1 MIADLVIALL
11 DLADESHESLKGDV
25 QNRESVF
32 PSKDAWDRC
41 NQLVLASLSLKL
53 KDVEFE
59 WADALEFSSRS
70 IIHLQ
75 ELGNVRCID
84 DDIFVDGV
92 LASTP

>member
-11 DLADESHESLKGDV
+11 DLADESHESLEGDV
-25 QNRESVF
+25 QNRKNVF
-32 PSKDAWDRC
+32 SSKDAWDCC

-59 WADALEFSSRS
+59 WADAFEFISRS

-75 ELGNVRCID
+75 ELRHVACID
-84 DDIFVDGV
+84 DDIFVYGV
-92 LASTP
+92 FASTP